1 MSHRYNLEAFE
12 RTMRFL
18 EDCQEKFGGQL
29 VIIMLG
35 DFRQVLPV
43 VRRGTRSDIVQ
54 SCINFSSMW
63 IDGTIERRA
72 LTQNMRVKTLGGQ
85 DAVEAD
91 RCVCVCVYVG
101 VCVCVCE
108 TERETTHETEVTK
121 RERHNACLKRSRA
134 SQRRKVSERD
144 SEPEKEGE

>member
-18 EDCQEKFGGQL
+18 EDCQEKFGGRL

-63 IDGTIERRA
+63 IDGTIQRRA

-91 RCVCVCVYVG
+91 RCVCVCVG
-101 VCVCVCE
+101 VFVCVCE
-108 TERETTHETEVTK
+108 TERETTHETESNQE
-121 RERHNACLKRSRA
+121 RETQCVFEAL
-134 SQRRKVSERD
+134 E